1 MVRACW
7 LYFLGKFL
15 EFTDTFFFL
24 ARKKYNHVSWLQII
38 HHTTMPLYGYVMV
51 RWLPGGHETFGGTL
65 NSLVHVFMYSYYFLA
80 TFGPGV
86 QKYLWWKK
94 YLTVFQM
101 VQFVV
106 VFTRSLI
113 VIFGV
118 VECGYPRYFSLISA
132 SITFLFFLMFMHFYT
147 QSYTKKTQ
155 KINWINVLNHATLP
169 WHTSLLFGFV
179 YKTQNPIEY
188 GGKEMVFALTWQF
201 AYSNR
206 LGTLESGLSFKVLL
220 FSWISLLVS
229 PSFEGVIGV
238 KLKAHSFSYVISNGM
253 TCVVLAWNYHQNVKN
268 HSKSL
273 ILLHCERS
281 ELISIKNRK
290 GVQSLMVMPI
300 KLCRFEWSERGI
312 WSWVN

>member
-1 MVRACW
+1 MIIFWFFSGYNWLCQDIDRDTDPNGSGMRMVRACW

-24 ARKKYNHVSWLQII
+24 ARKKLDHVSWLQVI

-80 TFGPGV
+80 SFGPQV

-147 QSYTKKTQ
+147 QSYTMKTQ
-155 KINWINVLNHATLP
+155 KIN
-169 WHTSLLFGFV
+169 
-179 YKTQNPIEY
+179 
-188 GGKEMVFALTWQF
+188 
-201 AYSNR
+201 
-206 LGTLESGLSFKVLL
+206 
-220 FSWISLLVS
+220 
-229 PSFEGVIGV
+229 
-238 KLKAHSFSYVISNGM
+238 
-253 TCVVLAWNYHQNVKN
+253 
-268 HSKSL
+268 
-273 ILLHCERS
+273 
-281 ELISIKNRK
+281 
-290 GVQSLMVMPI
+290 
-300 KLCRFEWSERGI
+300 
-312 WSWVN
+312 

>member
-1 MVRACW
+1 MCQDIDRDSSPGSPGMRMVRACW

-24 ARKKYNHVSWLQII
+24 ARKKFDHVSWLQVI

-80 TFGPGV
+80 AFGPRF

-101 VQFVV
+101 IQFVI

-132 SITFLFFLMFMHFYT
+132 SITFTFFLMFMHFYM
-147 QSYTKKTQ
+147 QSYHKKA
-155 KINWINVLNHATLP
+155 K
-169 WHTSLLFGFV
+169 
-179 YKTQNPIEY
+179 
-188 GGKEMVFALTWQF
+188 
-201 AYSNR
+201 
-206 LGTLESGLSFKVLL
+206 KV
-220 FSWISLLVS
+220 
-229 PSFEGVIGV
+229 
-238 KLKAHSFSYVISNGM
+238 A
-253 TCVVLAWNYHQNVKN
+253 
-268 HSKSL
+268 
-273 ILLHCERS
+273 
-281 ELISIKNRK
+281 
-290 GVQSLMVMPI
+290 
-300 KLCRFEWSERGI
+300 
-312 WSWVN
+312 